1 MMEDMNE
8 GMQEGIVAR
17 STGSWYQVMR
27 DDGGLVACRLRG
39 RLKISG
45 SKATNP
51 VAVGDRV
58 IFRKEGGS
66 ENGVIEELLDRK
78 NYIIRKA
85 TKLSRQ
91 THVIAANIDQAV
103 LIVTLAY
110 PRTSTGFIDR
120 FLVTCEAYSIPARL
134 VFNKLDLLED
144 EESQQSLGELM
155 AIYEGA
161 GYPCIS
167 VSATQRMNLEAFDSL
182 LTGKTSLLAG
192 HSGVGK
198 SALVNAIEPGLDLKV
213 QSISKVHKKGRHTTT
228 FAEMFPLGRGGH
240 IIDTPGIKEFG
251 LVDFEAWELCHYFPE
266 MRRFFNNCRY
276 DNCTHYSEPGCRVKD
291 EVESGSISLQRYENY
306 LSILLDKDIR
316 R

>member
-1 MMEDMNE
+1 MIDDRND
-8 GMQEGIVAR
+8 GAHQGIVAR

-27 DDGGLVACRLRG
+27 DDGSLVACRLRG

-58 IFRKEGGS
+58 IFRLEGSSG
-66 ENGVIEELLDRK
+66 NGIIESLLDRK

-134 VFNKLDLLED
+134 VFNKLDLLQDPED
-144 EESQQSLGELM
+144 QQHLERLM
-155 AIYEGA
+155 SIYEAA

-167 VSATQRMNLEAFDSL
+167 VSATQGMNLDSFDHL
-182 LTGKTSLLAG
+182 LKDRISLLAG

-198 SALVNAIEPGLDLKV
+198 SALVNAIEPSLDLKV
-213 QSISKVHKKGRHTTT
+213 QSISKIHKKGRHTTT
-228 FAEMFPLGRGGH
+228 FAEMFPLGRGGY

-266 MRRFFNNCRY
+266 MRHFFNQCRY
-276 DNCTHYSEPGCRVKD
+276 DNCTHFKEPGCRVKE
-291 EVESGSISLQRYENY
+291 EVERGTISLQRYENY

>member
-1 MMEDMNE
+1 LT
-8 GMQEGIVAR
+8 GKVIK
-17 STGSWYQVMR
+17 STGSWYRVLSESGNII
-27 DDGGLVACRLRG
+27 DCRLRG

-51 VAVGDRV
+51 IAVGDEV
-58 IFRKEGGS
+58 SYYLEEGSRKGIITE
-66 ENGVIEELLDRK
+66 ILDRR

-103 LIVTLAY
+103 IIATLAY

-120 FLVTCEAYSIPARL
+120 FLVTCEAYTIPAAI
-134 VFNKLDLLED
+134 VFNKYDLLKTNPDAISYLD
-144 EESQQSLGELM
+144 ELSAL
-155 AIYEGA
+155 YEAA
-161 GYPCIS
+161 GYPCIR
-167 VSATQRMNLEAFDSL
+167 VSAVDKTNINQFDRL
-182 LTGKTSLLAG
+182 LKNRISLLAG

-198 SALVNAIEPGLDLKV
+198 SALVNVIEPRLNLKV
-213 QSISKVHKKGRHTTT
+213 QTISTAHKKGRHTTT
-228 FAEMFPLGRGGH
+228 FAEMFPLRNGGM

-266 MRRFFNNCRY
+266 MRHYFNKCRY
-276 DNCTHYSEPGCRVKD
+276 DNCTHYNEPGCRVK
-291 EVESGSISLQRYENY
+291 EAVEKGRISLSRYENY
-306 LSILLDKDIR
+306 LNMLLGGDTR